1 MNGNGKGPMDRGQGM
16 GRKLGYC
23 YGYKNAN
30 FKNENEEAISMNGNG
45 RGPMNKGQG
54 MGRKLGY
61 CYGYKNTNFETKES
75 VLSLG
80 KRFVQGFRQDVEYT
94 EKELLNLRKI
104 SLQGE
109 LEIIEEKLKNL

>member
-1 MNGNGKGPMDRGQGM
+1 MLNYFEK
-16 GRKLGYC
+16 Y
-23 YGYKNAN
+23 
-30 FKNENEEAISMNGNG
+30 EEAISMNGNG

-109 LEIIEEKLKNL
+109 LDIIEEKLKNL